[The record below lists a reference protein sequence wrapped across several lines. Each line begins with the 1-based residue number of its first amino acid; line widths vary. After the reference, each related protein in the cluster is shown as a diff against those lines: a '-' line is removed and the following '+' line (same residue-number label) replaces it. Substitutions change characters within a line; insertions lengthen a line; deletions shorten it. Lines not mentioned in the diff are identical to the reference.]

1 MAVPGSCRRLKTRA
15 LDLRGRVLSQLGY
28 GLHVE
33 AEHPLVRE
41 VFPELAAE
49 LLALLEENGE
59 RELAICAT
67 FALSPAAVAVTTSAR
82 ASIPKPAP
90 RVLTAPAT
98 SASLFFLRRAMLN
111 LDVVNGRIMYVE
123 VIDRPPLRN
132 GPRDEPGNP

>member
-49 LLALLEENGE
+49 LLALLEENGQL
-59 RELAICAT
+59 ELAICAT
-67 FALSPAAVAVTTSAR
+67 SPCR
-82 ASIPKPAP
+82 
-90 RVLTAPAT
+90 R
-98 SASLFFLRRAMLN
+98 LR
-111 LDVVNGRIMYVE
+111 
-123 VIDRPPLRN
+123 LR
-132 GPRDEPGNP
+132 